1 MKNTTALW
9 ETKLPHLPNSGI
21 IHQNT

>member
-1 MKNTTALW
+1 MKNSTALS
-9 ETKLPHLPNSGI
+9 ETKHIHLPNSGI